1 MSENNTAESQCG
13 SSNPPMTIAPPNYS
27 CRDLQNIEKQI
38 APMSLLP
45 ECYPQTQITIA
56 VI

>member
-13 SSNPPMTIAPPNYS
+13 SSNPPMTITPPNYS